1 MFTIDLLKG
10 QGIPARSR
18 PEGIIATA
26 VTVVVPMAMAAIMFG
41 IYLSNRVVMNIQ
53 RREISNYEEK
63 MSQLSDVMRTFKS
76 YERRKSTIQQR
87 ILEGTLAVDEH
98 QQWSDI
104 LVTIVKNMPESI
116 VLKQMT
122 LESRTVRVKIP
133 DSEDP
138 KKKVDKMI
146 LARTLQLTLG
156 GAAGAISDR
165 EVKDFRDKLRAS
177 SVLASKLEDIPV
189 SQQVEMV
196 DDREIITYEMKCI
209 LKPQI

>member
-18 PEGIIATA
+18 PEGVIATA
-26 VTVVVPMAMAAIMFG
+26 VTVVVPVAVAAIMFG

-53 RREISNYEEK
+53 KRDLSNYEQK
-63 MSQLSDVMRTFKS
+63 ISQLSDIMRMYKS

-87 ILEGTLAVDEH
+87 ISEAALVVDRH

-104 LVTIVKNMPESI
+104 LVTIVKDMPESI
-116 VLKQMT
+116 VLKRMT
-122 LESRTVRVKIP
+122 VELRTVRVKVP
-133 DSEDP
+133 DSENP
-138 KKKVDKMI
+138 KKNVNKMVP
-146 LARTLQLTLG
+146 AQTLSLTLG

-165 EVKDFRDKLRAS
+165 EVKDFRDKLRVS
-177 SVLASKLEDIPV
+177 SILNSKLEDIPV

>member
-26 VTVVVPMAMAAIMFG
+26 VTVVVPMAVAAVIFG

-63 MSQLSDVMRTFKS
+63 ISQLSDVMRTYKS
-76 YERRKSTIQQR
+76 YERRKSAIQQR
-87 ILEGTLAVDEH
+87 ILERTVAVDEH

-116 VLKQMT
+116 VLKQMRV
-122 LESRTVRVKIP
+122 ESRAVKVKVP

-146 LARTLQLTLG
+146 PARTVQLTLG

-165 EVKDFRDKLRAS
+165 EVQDFRDKLKAS

-189 SQQVEMV
+189 SQQVETV
-196 DDREIITYEMKCI
+196 DGREIITYEMKCI